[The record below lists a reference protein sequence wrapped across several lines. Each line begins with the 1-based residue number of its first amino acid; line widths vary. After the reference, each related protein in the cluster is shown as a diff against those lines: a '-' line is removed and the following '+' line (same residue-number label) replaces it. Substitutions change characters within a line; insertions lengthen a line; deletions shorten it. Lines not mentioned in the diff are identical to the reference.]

1 MRFQKGQ
8 SGNPSGRPKG
18 WAEIQ
23 VLARSMAPE
32 AIEEIRKI
40 AKGDKTSAV
49 RLAAWKEILDRGLGK
64 ATQDVKVYGDADNP
78 IVIRPYTEVL
88 DELSDEQFD
97 ALETVALKLLAGPPT
112 EGGAGGGPDAGGLAQ
127 SPPAPKG
134 KARAGK
140 GGRKP

>member
-40 AKGDKTSAV
+40 AKGDKASAV

-64 ATQDVKVYGDADNP
+64 APQAVKFSGDQENP
-78 IVIRPYTEVL
+78 VQLKFDL
-88 DELSDEQFD
+88 DCLSDSEFD
-97 ALETVALKLLAGPPT
+97 ALEKIAMKLLAGRPAVAESDAEPQ
-112 EGGAGGGPDAGGLAQ
+112 GAGKM
-127 SPPAPKG
+127 PKST
-134 KARAGK
+134 
-140 GGRKP
+140 GRNPRRT